1 MKQNEHESMQAG
13 NDGTLETAW
22 EKKLDS
28 SMSSFWF
35 HIYCCMF
42 TFSTFSLVLGV
53 ALFMSE
59 GGRAGVVQ
67 PIFAWAC
74 TLPLIMMFGIKIT
87 QKRSDEMLGE
97 KLKKT
102 ESLNNSRNESE
113 SANLKKEI
121 IVKHIVLLDSMK
133 WVVCAIASLQ
143 LIALHFSFKTDFP
156 ASMIGIAVVFFTITY
171 TLLMRVNLRDA
182 KETVGYVEQK

>member
-1 MKQNEHESMQAG
+1 
-13 NDGTLETAW
+13 
-22 EKKLDS
+22 
-28 SMSSFWF
+28 
-35 HIYCCMF
+35 
-42 TFSTFSLVLGV
+42 
-53 ALFMSE
+53 
-59 GGRAGVVQ
+59 
-67 PIFAWAC
+67 
-74 TLPLIMMFGIKIT
+74 MMFGIKVT

-121 IVKHIVLLDSMK
+121 IVKHIDLLDSMK
-133 WVVCAIASLQ
+133 WIVCTIASLQ

-182 KETVGYVEQK
+182 KETVGYVE